1 MCCFFLSPTV
11 ELKGIFYRGVKEDH
25 CVELGRDL
33 QLDKIGNSA
42 HGIVVAGGWGCGE
55 GVGYVYKE
63 CKLRK
68 RDLYDD
74 FGNLAQ
80 N

>member
-1 MCCFFLSPTV
+1 VLKRITVLS
-11 ELKGIFYRGVKEDH
+11 
-25 CVELGRDL
+25 LGDL

>member
-1 MCCFFLSPTV
+1 LSPTV

-25 CVELGRDL
+25 CVELGRPPIGQDWE
-33 QLDKIGNSA
+33 IGNSA
-42 HGIVVAGGWGCGE
+42 HGIIVTGGWGAGE
-55 GVGYVYKE
+55 GVGYVEKE

>member
-1 MCCFFLSPTV
+1 MSPTV

-55 GVGYVYKE
+55 GVGY
-63 CKLRK
+63 
-68 RDLYDD
+68 
-74 FGNLAQ
+74 
-80 N
+80 

>member
-25 CVELGRDL
+25 CVELGRE
-33 QLDKIGNSA
+33 
-42 HGIVVAGGWGCGE
+42 GCGE

-68 RDLYDD
+68 RDLFDD